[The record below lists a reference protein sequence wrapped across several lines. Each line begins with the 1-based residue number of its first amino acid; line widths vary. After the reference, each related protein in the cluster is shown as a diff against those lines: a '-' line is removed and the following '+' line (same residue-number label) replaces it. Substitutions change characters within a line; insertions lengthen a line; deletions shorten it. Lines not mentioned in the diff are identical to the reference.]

1 MAMAAALRSA
11 ALKFVASLNQLDCHV
26 IHVAG
31 EEAVFSCYDVV
42 TTAAKSKGEP
52 SRSMLTFYSDS
63 PSDGFDTAGV
73 DATVRAKLASSARR
87 GTPPSLSLSRSLRS
101 LALFALSLSRSLA
114 PSLSFARALLPRPP
128 SPPSRTSSHPPL
140 GRRSHALSRTAPACR
155 RACRRNM
162 TAAFSKRCYLVAASR
177 HAARGR
183 HACLRAQAALFSAAW
198 RTTTR
203 TPASAA
209 RLTPAHRRRFRPSA
223 SSATCVFRRHVVRER
238 EKSGE
243 GRYPGER
250 SQ

>member
-1 MAMAAALRSA
+1 MSLPINSPGRRWPTTSPPQRSLPGSSFVCLLTSEGELIAHSGGRDSAQHEEDAVAMAAALRSA

-101 LALFALSLSRSLA
+101 LALSLSRSLA
-114 PSLSFARALLPRPP
+114 LSLPLSLSHARFSLAPLLPP
-128 SPPSRTSSHPPL
+128 
-140 GRRSHALSRTAPACR
+140 
-155 RACRRNM
+155 
-162 TAAFSKRCYLVAASR
+162 
-177 HAARGR
+177 
-183 HACLRAQAALFSAAW
+183 
-198 RTTTR
+198 
-203 TPASAA
+203 
-209 RLTPAHRRRFRPSA
+209 PAHRPIL
-223 SSATCVFRRHVVRER
+223 
-238 EKSGE
+238 
-243 GRYPGER
+243 P
-250 SQ
+250 